1 MDTEITPTSKRDGA
15 PTEIVG
21 ENQKTE
27 EIAEEI
33 AQESSEES
41 VNLETLK
48 EMAEAGIM
56 YGHKKTRTVPK
67 FKKYIFMTRNG
78 IEIIDLAK
86 TVKAIDEAAKFLT
99 EQIKERK
106 TILLVATQPAGW
118 EAAQTLANKFS
129 LPKIKNKWIGGL
141 ITNFK
146 VIYSR
151 LEYYRN
157 VKQGMEKGEYEK
169 YTKKERTM
177 INKSA
182 EKMNKMFEGLD
193 NLGKIPDVLF
203 VVDTS
208 LKTHMTAV
216 REARIK
222 NLPIVAIIDS
232 DDNPELVTYPI
243 PANDHSKSSIEWI
256 VNRIIMGIGSATE

>member
-1 MDTEITPTSKRDGA
+1 MEITETKNS
-15 PTEIVG
+15 
-21 ENQKTE
+21 KTE

-33 AQESSEES
+33 AQESSEEG

-48 EMAEAGIM
+48 EMAEAGLM
-56 YGHKKTRTVPK
+56 YGHKKTRTQPK
-67 FKKYIFMTRNG
+67 FKPYIFMTRNG

-86 TVKAIDEAAKFLT
+86 TVKAVDEAAEFLA
-99 EQIKERK
+99 EQIKEKK
-106 TILLVATQPAGW
+106 TILIVATQPAGW
-118 EAAQTLANKFS
+118 EAAQILAKKFG
-129 LPKIKNKWIGGL
+129 LPLIKNKWIGGL

-169 YTKKERTM
+169 YTKKERVT
-177 INKSA
+177 INKDL
-182 EKMNKMFEGLD
+182 ERMGKMFEGLD
-193 NLGKIPDVLF
+193 NLGKVPDVLF
-203 VVDTS
+203 VIDTS

-243 PANDHSKSSIEWI
+243 PANDHSKSSIEWV
-256 VNRIIMGIGSATE
+256 VNRMISLIDTNMSTNKHE